1 MEVGQDV
8 LIVESHYV
16 VGWTGVFSCVCMGC
30 VNLCCIHQ
38 LGWCVYSPRFS
49 GGLVS
54 NYVVD
59 THQRTI
65 SERRPAPGVSAL
77 LVLRLYGLN
86 ARHPP
91 GAVEHLCFG
100 PIEAPGDAKG
110 AAGWNRQP
118 VV

>member
-59 THQRTI
+59 THQ
-65 SERRPAPGVSAL
+65 L
-77 LVLRLYGLN
+77 
-86 ARHPP
+86 
-91 GAVEHLCFG
+91 AVEHQGGYDRVAQRGQPLTGAGTVVAGRAGSADFDRQTQS
-100 PIEAPGDAKG
+100 ADDAFIY
-110 AAGWNRQP
+110 WSN
-118 VV
+118 

>member
-59 THQRTI
+59 THHPAGKAASQL
-65 SERRPAPGVSAL
+65 ERFG
-77 LVLRLYGLN
+77 LYEV
-86 ARHPP
+86 P
-91 GAVEHLCFG
+91 FI
-100 PIEAPGDAKG
+100 PIA
-110 AAGWNRQP
+110 
-118 VV
+118 